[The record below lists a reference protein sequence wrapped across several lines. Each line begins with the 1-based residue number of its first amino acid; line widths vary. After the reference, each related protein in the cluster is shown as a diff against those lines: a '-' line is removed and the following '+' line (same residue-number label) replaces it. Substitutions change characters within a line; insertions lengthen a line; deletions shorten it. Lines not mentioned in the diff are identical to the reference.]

1 MPRRASAD
9 SSGSSGSSGQN
20 PAAPDSPAE
29 LKARALRALVRREHT
44 RAELAR
50 KLAPHA
56 ASAEALDAVLDALVA
71 KGQLSDARY
80 AEVRARVLARKFGA
94 LRVRQDLRAH
104 GVSTDLVE
112 HEAAQAAAGELA
124 HARAIVRRRFSAPAA
139 TREERARRT
148 RFLQG
153 RGFSYDTIR
162 AALGMFDDDADAGD
176 ADNR

>member
-9 SSGSSGSSGQN
+9 SSGSSGHG
-20 PAAPDSPAE
+20 PEAPDSPAE

-44 RAELAR
+44 RAELTR

-56 ASAEALDAVLDALVA
+56 ASGEALDALLDTLVA
-71 KGQLSDARY
+71 TGQLSDARY
-80 AEVRARVLARKFGA
+80 AEERARVLARKFGA
-94 LRVRQDLRAH
+94 RRVRQDLRAR
-104 GVSTDLVE
+104 GVAADLVE
-112 HEAAQAAAGELA
+112 HEAEQAAGGELA
-124 HARAIVRRRFSAPAA
+124 HARAIVRRRFLAPAA

-162 AALGMFDDDADAGD
+162 TALGTLDDDADAGD
-176 ADNR
+176 VDDS